1 MSDDDN
7 VSAYRAAHRHNAGNG
22 GAASRRD
29 RIPVIS
35 MSLPRARAT
44 VRSMTML
51 TTLTIALALLE
62 SGCTTVRVTPT
73 ERSSIEQR
81 LLVRSLERAAARL
94 DITPLVGR
102 RLRLELFSLTKDQA
116 FAREFLRARLEE
128 RGLHVTNGGDADL
141 SVQVFTA
148 AIAVDTAETFFG
160 IPTMQV
166 PVLAVPI
173 PEIALFKW
181 ERSRGHAELQSYVY
195 DAGGRLLGQVRDALG
210 EAKYD
215 RFTILI
221 FISFSVTDLDE
232 RPPPTR

>member
-1 MSDDDN
+1 MWATL
-7 VSAYRAAHRHNAGNG
+7 VLAVA
-22 GAASRRD
+22 
-29 RIPVIS
+29 
-35 MSLPRARAT
+35 LPA
-44 VRSMTML
+44 
-51 TTLTIALALLE
+51 

-73 ERSSIEQR
+73 ERSSVEQR

-116 FAREFLRARLEE
+116 FAREFLRARLEQ
-128 RGLHVTNGGDADL
+128 RGLRVTSGADADVT
-141 SVQVFTA
+141 VQVFTGA
-148 AIAVDTAETFFG
+148 LAVDTAETLFG
-160 IPTMQV
+160 VPAMQA

-195 DAGGRLLGQVRDALG
+195 DRDGQLLGQVPDVLG
-210 EAKYD
+210 VAKYD

-221 FISFSVTDLDE
+221 FISFVVTDLDK
-232 RPPPTR
+232 RPAAIR

>member
-1 MSDDDN
+1 MW
-7 VSAYRAAHRHNAGNG
+7 
-22 GAASRRD
+22 
-29 RIPVIS
+29 
-35 MSLPRARAT
+35 AT
-44 VRSMTML
+44 LVL
-51 TTLTIALALLE
+51 ALALPA

-73 ERSSIEQR
+73 ERSSVEQR

-102 RLRLELFSLTKDQA
+102 RLRLELFSLTKDQV

-128 RGLHVTNGGDADL
+128 RGLHVTSGADAD
-141 SVQVFTA
+141 VTIQVFTGA
-148 AIAVDTAETFFG
+148 LAVDTAETLFG
-160 IPTMQV
+160 VPAMQA

-195 DAGGRLLGQVRDALG
+195 DRDGRLLGQVHDVLG

-221 FISFSVTDLDE
+221 FISFAVTDIDK
-232 RPPPTR
+232 RPAATR